1 MNQKLAN
8 TDYDAY
14 SYTYAKTRIEGHF
27 GERIIQTVIDG
38 KPNVITFRTNA
49 GAVLQ
54 DYLKILEHPMKS
66 ILLQLPEVRGSR
78 HQVSTRFIEE
88 SDRRIVCW
96 DKNWN

>member
-14 SYTYAKTRIEGHF
+14 GYTYTKTRIEKHF
-27 GERIIQTVIDG
+27 GEKIVQTKING

-54 DYLKILEHPMKS
+54 AVLQEYYSKQ
-66 ILLQLPEVRGSR
+66 LLDQGSCY
-78 HQVSTRFIEE
+78 HH
-88 SDRRIVCW
+88 
-96 DKNWN
+96 